1 MTTAASDAG
10 LILVIDDD
18 AAMRRACEAAL
29 RRAGYHIETYSD
41 GPSGLARIR
50 EQSPSVLIV
59 DLKMPGMG
67 GLEVIKHVK
76 EIDFNIVIV
85 VITGFATVDM
95 AVEAMKSGAYDF
107 IPKPFTAEELRV
119 IISRAVERERLGREA
134 QRLRDEKAAQARK
147 FVTFVTH
154 QLKSPLGAVRQYL
167 DVLLHQ
173 MGDDAPERQR
183 QWIERSS
190 KKITEM
196 LEIIT
201 NWLTISKVEGGQFAT
216 DRSPLQ
222 WRDIVDPTLEGFLT
236 EAQQR
241 DVTLQASLPDDL
253 PRIVGDEA
261 ALRMLFSNL
270 VSNAIKYNRDGGRV
284 DVTAEADEDIVRL
297 SVKDDGIG
305 IAPEYASQVFDDF
318 FRVKDGSTRGVS
330 GTGMGL
336 AICKKIA
343 NELGGDL
350 LLVSEPGQGSTFTVV
365 LPRAQADDDADTSS
379 NSDSDK
385 GVK

>member
-41 GPSGLARIR
+41 GPSGIARIR

-134 QRLRDEKAAQARK
+134 QRLRDDKAAQARK

-167 DVLLHQ
+167 DVLLH
-173 MGDDAPERQR
+173 
-183 QWIERSS
+183 
-190 KKITEM
+190 
-196 LEIIT
+196 
-201 NWLTISKVEGGQFAT
+201 
-216 DRSPLQ
+216 
-222 WRDIVDPTLEGFLT
+222 
-236 EAQQR
+236 
-241 DVTLQASLPDDL
+241 
-253 PRIVGDEA
+253 
-261 ALRMLFSNL
+261 
-270 VSNAIKYNRDGGRV
+270 
-284 DVTAEADEDIVRL
+284 
-297 SVKDDGIG
+297 
-305 IAPEYASQVFDDF
+305 
-318 FRVKDGSTRGVS
+318 
-330 GTGMGL
+330 
-336 AICKKIA
+336 
-343 NELGGDL
+343 
-350 LLVSEPGQGSTFTVV
+350 
-365 LPRAQADDDADTSS
+365 
-379 NSDSDK
+379 
-385 GVK
+385 